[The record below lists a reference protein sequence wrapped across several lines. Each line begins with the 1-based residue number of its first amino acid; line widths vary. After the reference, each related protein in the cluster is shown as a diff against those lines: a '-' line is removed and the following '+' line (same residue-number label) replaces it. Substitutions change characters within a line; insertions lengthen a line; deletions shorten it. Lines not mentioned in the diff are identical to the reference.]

1 MYTLMFLKGRSVKKK
16 NLEEFAYESI
26 IKLILENHYKP
37 GDFLLETE
45 LAGTL
50 EISRTP
56 IRNALGQLVAEGFL
70 DKKKKKGCYIPSPT
84 PQDARHV
91 FYARENIEGLT
102 AASAA
107 RYAVDKDIEYLYEL
121 IKKEENVANPGTQ
134 DGKMAYLTINEK
146 FHLGIAKFSRN
157 KYLEQYCRN
166 SFWRSHT
173 YIFFFDSDYTGLT
186 SGEQRVGPRQH
197 IEITKAIED
206 RNEEKAGSLMRQH
219 VRTTFEKLFVRI

>member
-1 MYTLMFLKGRSVKKK
+1 MKKK

-26 IKLILENHYKP
+26 IKLILDNYYKP

-45 LAGTL
+45 LSDNL

-56 IRNALGQLVAEGFL
+56 VRNALGQLVAEGFL

-102 AASAA
+102 ASLAA
-107 RYAVDKDIEYLYEL
+107 RYAGDKDIEYLFDL
-121 IKKEENVANPGTQ
+121 INKEKNVANPGTHE
-134 DGKMAYLTINEK
+134 GKMTYLKINES
-146 FHLGIAKFSRN
+146 FHLGIAGFSHN
-157 KYLEQYCRN
+157 KYLEQYCRH

-173 YIFFFDSDYTGLT
+173 YIFFFDSDYTGIT
-186 SGEQRVGPRQH
+186 SGEQRIGPAQH
-197 IEITKAIED
+197 IEIAKAIEN
-206 RNEEKAGSLMRQH
+206 RNEEKAGNLMRQH
-219 VRTTFEKLFVRI
+219 VRTTFEKLFIRI

>member
-1 MYTLMFLKGRSVKKK
+1 MFFKGRPMRKK
-16 NLEEFAYESI
+16 NLEEFAYDAI
-26 IKLILENHYKP
+26 IKLILENHFKP

-45 LAGTL
+45 LADTL

-56 IRNALGQLVAEGFL
+56 VRNALGQLVAEGFL

-107 RYAVDKDIEYLYEL
+107 RYAVDEDIQYLYKL
-121 IKKEENVANPGTQ
+121 IEKEKNVTNPGEQ
-134 DGKMAYLTINEK
+134 EGKMAYLKINEK
-146 FHLGIAKFSRN
+146 FHLGIARMSRN
-157 KYLEQYCRN
+157 KYLEQYCRH

-186 SGEQRVGPRQH
+186 SGEQKVGPSQH
-197 IEITKAIED
+197 IEITKAIEN
-206 RNEEKAGSLMRQH
+206 RNEEKASNLMRQH